1 MPNPI
6 RSTRLSLEQGRA
18 LIDAMKRSG
27 MTAAAYA
34 RSNDLD
40 PRRLSFWKRRLRTS
54 GQAADAPPDQSAF
67 IQIDPGVEPAAPAT
81 RPKPAKPKPPPALTI
96 DVQLANGIRLTIH
109 PDADLSRMLAVA
121 VALSKMGAAC

>member
-1 MPNPI
+1 MPSPI
-6 RSTRLSLEQGRA
+6 RTARLSLEQGRA
-18 LIDAMKRSG
+18 LIDALKRSG

-40 PRRLSFWKRRLRTS
+40 PRRLSFWKRRLRRND
-54 GQAADAPPDQSAF
+54 QAGDAQPDQSAF
-67 IQIDPGVEPAAPAT
+67 IQIESGPGTVAPAT
-81 RPKPAKPKPPPALTI
+81 KPKPSRPKPPPELTI

-109 PDADLSRMLAVA
+109 PDADLSRMVAVA

>member
-1 MPNPI
+1 MPNPT

-18 LIDAMKRSG
+18 LIDALKRSG

-54 GQAADAPPDQSAF
+54 GQAGDAPPDQTAF
-67 IQIDPGVEPAAPAT
+67 IQIDPGVEPVAPDT
-81 RPKPAKPKPPPALTI
+81 RPKQAKPKPPPALTI

-109 PDADLSRMLAVA
+109 PDADLSRMVAVA